1 MSALAV
7 AGLTSLVLVGA
18 VTVSGCSA
26 TDSMNADT
34 ACRDFLQASIEDQN
48 AAIAQ
53 VADELG
59 TRSALTPLGRP
70 NIDYLCSRDQDRT
83 LGEAVEMTG

>member
-1 MSALAV
+1 MTRITRTIAATTASAMLMLA
-7 AGLTSLVLVGA
+7 
-18 VTVSGCSA
+18 GCSA

-34 ACRDFLQASIEDQN
+34 ACRDFLQATVQDQN
-48 AAIAQ
+48 AALAQ

-59 TRSALTPLGRP
+59 ARDALTPLGRP

-83 LGEAVEMTG
+83 LGEVVEMTG